1 MADTGTESRSGGANG
16 PLARLG
22 APPAV
27 HAQGKEQDPVDETLA
42 TCLYD
47 ALRDLGWRGEL
58 RDLRLSFALDLSGD
72 RVLDTLNAAARLGFA
87 GHIRRG
93 RVFSGKDLART
104 ALGPGGMT
112 QGLLFLPLR
121 GEPRFLR
128 MRTGDTRASE
138 RLGRGTLIR
147 FERVETPASEIGKS
161 WLGRRLRAQL
171 PLILRALLL
180 TFFANLA
187 AVANPLFVM
196 AVYDKVVVSE
206 STALLAYLAAGVV
219 AAAWMEMLMR
229 RLRGRIMN
237 RASQRLGYIVGNAVF
252 GRILTLPSRTTER
265 AGLSSQIARV
275 RDVDRIR
282 DLLRG
287 PLEQALLDT
296 PFTLLFIAAVAIV
309 GGWLALVP
317 LCFMILFAALAAIGE
332 RHMRGR
338 GAEVAKA
345 NAQRQLVTL
354 EMMHRMRAIRAAGG
368 ETVWLERYRDSA
380 AKAARASERNTTSAQ
395 ILAAIGQSLGTGA
408 ALATLFAGIF
418 LVLANAMTT
427 GGLIASMM
435 LVWRLIAPVQ
445 NAFLAATRVGQLV
458 ASARQIDRLMDTE
471 AEIAPGEGDGERPPI
486 RGEIAFNRVTFRY
499 GRETE
504 PILSGVSF
512 TAQPG
517 EIIAIVG
524 RNGSGKSTLL
534 KLIAGLYD
542 AQAGNIR
549 LDGRDLRQFDPTHLR
564 RAISYVPQLPSFHYG
579 TLRENLLMA
588 EPEADEPD
596 IAEALQLAD
605 AATAVAALPEGLDTF
620 YDAQLVTLPVGLL
633 SRLSLARMYLRKAPV
648 VLLDEPA
655 TGIDFMGEF
664 AFIGGLELLRARGAT
679 VLIVT
684 HNRQHLGIVDKILM
698 LEDGTVRFFGSAE
711 KVRDRIPKGLI

>member
-1 MADTGTESRSGGANG
+1 MAGTGTENRSGGANG
-16 PLARLG
+16 RLARLE
-22 APPAV
+22 AEPAV
-27 HAQGKEQDPVDETLA
+27 HGQGQVWDAVDETLA
-42 TCLYD
+42 VCLYD
-47 ALRDLGWRGEL
+47 ALRDLGWQGEL

-87 GHIRRG
+87 GHVRRG
-93 RVFSGKDLART
+93 RAFSDKDLART
-104 ALGPGGMT
+104 ALGPGGTT
-112 QGLLFLPLR
+112 QGLLFLPLL

-128 MRTGDTRASE
+128 MRAADARPSV
-138 RLGRGTLIR
+138 RLGAGSLIR

-161 WLGRRLRAQL
+161 WLGQRLRAQL
-171 PLILRALLL
+171 PLVLRALLL

-237 RASQRLGYIVGNAVF
+237 RASLRLGYIVGNAVF

-296 PFTLLFIAAVAIV
+296 PFTLLFVAAVAIV
-309 GGWLALVP
+309 GGWLALIP
-317 LCFMILFAALAAIGE
+317 LCFMILFAAMAAIGE

-345 NAQRQLVTL
+345 SAQRQLVTL

-418 LVLANAMTT
+418 LVLADAMTT

-435 LVWRLIAPVQ
+435 LVWRLIAPIQ
-445 NAFLAATRVGQLV
+445 NAFLAATRIGQLV
-458 ASARQIDRLMDTE
+458 ASARQIDRLMETE

-486 RGEIAFNRVTFRY
+486 QGEIAFNRVTFRY

-504 PILSGVSF
+504 PILGGVSF

-517 EIIAIVG
+517 EIVAIVG

-534 KLIAGLYD
+534 KLVAGLYE

-579 TLRENLLMA
+579 TLRDNLLMA
-588 EPEADEPD
+588 EPEAEEQD

-605 AATAVAALPEGLDTF
+605 AATAIAALPEGLDTF

-684 HNRQHLGIVDKILM
+684 HNRQHLGVVDKILM
-698 LEDGTVRFFGSAE
+698 LEEGTVRFFGSAE